1 MIRGTVFAKCSG
13 SGNDFVMLDGRTIR
27 AADWTP
33 ERIAATC
40 DRHHGVGADG
50 LVILTPEPDG
60 AVRMD
65 YHNADGS
72 RASMCGNAALCSVR
86 LAAWLEM
93 ARPAHVVLRTD
104 IGLVPGRCL
113 GTGWLAEVELPDAQ
127 AGRPVPGIA
136 GAAGERGIWLS
147 QAGVPHLVVAV
158 DDLTTVDVD
167 TRGRQLRHHPALGP
181 EGANVNFV
189 QVLPTADPA
198 EATLAVRTY
207 ERGVERETLACGTGC
222 IGTAVTAAATGLAP
236 LPARLRTAGGRI
248 LSVSADLDEA
258 GRARRVSLAGEGRL
272 VFRGVLE

>member
-1 MIRGTVFAKCSG
+1 MTRGTVFAKCSG
-13 SGNDFVMLDGRTIR
+13 SGNDFVMLDGRAVR

-50 LVILTPEPDG
+50 LVILTPEADG
-60 AVRMD
+60 AIRMD
-65 YHNADGS
+65 YFNSDGS

-93 ARPAHVVLRTD
+93 ARPEHVLLRTD
-104 IGLVPGRCL
+104 IGPVPGRCV
-113 GTGWLAEVELPDAQ
+113 GTGWQAEVDLPDAQ
-127 AGRPVPGIA
+127 AGRPVPGIRVA
-136 GAAGERGIWLS
+136 PGERGAWLS
-147 QAGVPHLVVAV
+147 HAGVPHLVVAV
-158 DDLTTVDVD
+158 DDVAAVGVDA
-167 TRGRQLRHHPALGP
+167 RGRELRHHPAVGD

-189 QVLPTADPA
+189 QVLGAGDPA
-198 EATLAVRTY
+198 AASLAIRTY
-207 ERGVERETLACGTGC
+207 ERGVEGETLACGTGC
-222 IGTAVTAAATGLAP
+222 IGTAVTVAAVGLSP

-248 LSVSADLDEA
+248 LSVAADLDQA